1 MVQRCEMV
9 IADDT
14 TNLEAA
20 FRNLILPAI
29 TVQKGAVSQI
39 GGQTIEITGLNHC
52 LTSGSLVELPL
63 PDNREKI
70 AEVIMI
76 SSDFATAILHGDMAG
91 IKIGQ
96 AAHYKPEKVIRPSQD
111 WIGCILDHEGRKKDR
126 TFPTPGTRAVDLKS
140 NPPAAAFRKGL
151 GARLHTGVLAVDAF
165 LPICLGQ
172 RVGLFAGSGVGK
184 STLLGTLARQSHA
197 DINIIALI
205 GERGREVRHFV
216 DHILGQEGMSKSI
229 VFAATSDASSAVK
242 LRTAQLA
249 MATAEHFRDE
259 GSQILYL
266 FDSLTRYAESH
277 RDIAVSTGEM
287 PALRGFPPS
296 TFRALASL
304 CERAGPGVEGSG
316 DITAIFSLLVAG
328 SDMEEPVADMVRGIL
343 DGHIV
348 LEREIAERGRYP
360 AIDIRR
366 SISRSLPAAATET
379 ENDILRRAR
388 EMIMTYETSQA
399 IIQAGLYVPGSDTKL
414 DKAILCYPEIEHL
427 ITQLEIENIE
437 SAFQQLQDA
446 LTIGD
451 QKVSDTSG
459 AET

>member
-1 MVQRCEMV
+1 MSL
-9 IADDT
+9 AT
-14 TNLEAA
+14 KLESA
-20 FRNLILPAI
+20 FRNFEAPPTILQQG
-29 TVQKGAVSQI
+29 TVSQI
-39 GGQTIEITGLNHC
+39 GGQTIEIKGLNHC
-52 LTSGSLVELPL
+52 LTSGTLVDLPL
-63 PDNREKI
+63 PNGQVKI

-76 SSDFATAILHGDMAG
+76 TPKGATAILHNGIDD

-96 AAHYKPEKVIRPSQD
+96 IAQYRPEKIIRPSSD
-111 WIGCILDHEGRKKDR
+111 WIGCILDHEGRQIDDS
-126 TFPTPGTRAVDLKS
+126 FLAPGIRSIDLKS
-140 NPPAAAFRKGL
+140 APPPAALRKGL
-151 GARLHTGVLAVDAF
+151 GKRLHTGVFAVDTF
-165 LPICLGQ
+165 LPLCLGQ

-216 DHILGQEGMSKSI
+216 DHILGPEGMAKSI

-242 LRTAQLA
+242 IRTAQLA
-249 MATAEHFRDE
+249 IATAEYFRDE
-259 GSQILYL
+259 GSQVLYL

-304 CERAGPGVEGSG
+304 CERAGPGIDGSG
-316 DITAIFSLLVAG
+316 DITAIFSVLVAG

-366 SISRSLPAAATET
+366 SISRSLPAAATEA
-379 ENDILRRAR
+379 ENAILRHAR
-388 EMIMTYETSQA
+388 EVIMTYETSQA
-399 IIQAGLYVPGSDTKL
+399 IIQAGLYVPGSDPKL
-414 DKAILCYPEIEHL
+414 DKAILCYPEIEAL
-427 ITQLEIENIE
+427 ITELEIESPE
-437 SAFQQLQDA
+437 VGFQNLLKA
-446 LTIGD
+446 LAIGD
-451 QKVSDTSG
+451 Q
-459 AET
+459 